1 MSIQKAKSS
10 VHVTIAAT
18 PFLDRWCQKFTP
30 ERGNR
35 LPWHG
40 SAINRISHI
49 SSIVNAS
56 AGICRYGGSWAA
68 CAARFQKGI
77 FHALIGHFP
86 GLPGLA
92 LPLAPP
98 GACVAVCGFPHMREA
113 PVLSWPPIGAS
124 VSQEER
130 ILGGGHS
137 FAMRPGQQAP
147 LWESP
152 KAWAVGF
159 SGAFRAVFPSQITGF
174 LRTRSTRFFV
184 FILSRLEPVE
194 NVSGLFSLPPYDYLI
209 TTTKENDFCR
219 FHFVLRLNDTAKRLQ
234 PQLAAAVSYAL
245 FVAAFILVTGT
256 GTP

>member
-1 MSIQKAKSS
+1 MFLSI
-10 VHVTIAAT
+10 
-18 PFLDRWCQKFTP
+18 PFFQGDNCDNEHTKGEKLRPCNHCDHPLAFVWGCQKFTP

-40 SAINRISHI
+40 SAVNRITHI

-56 AGICRYGGSWAA
+56 AGICRCGGSWAA
-68 CAARFQKGI
+68 CAARFEKGI

-113 PVLSWPPIGAS
+113 RFCRGPPSVPAS
-124 VSQEER
+124 PRRKEFWE
-130 ILGGGHS
+130 GGHS
-137 FAMRPGQQAP
+137 FAMRPSQRAP

-159 SGAFRAVFPSQITGF
+159 SGAFRAVFPRQIAGF
-174 LRTRSTRFFV
+174 LRARSTRFFRFY
-184 FILSRLEPVE
+184 FIMPR
-194 NVSGLFSLPPYDYLI
+194 
-209 TTTKENDFCR
+209 TR
-219 FHFVLRLNDTAKRLQ
+219 
-234 PQLAAAVSYAL
+234 
-245 FVAAFILVTGT
+245 
-256 GTP
+256 